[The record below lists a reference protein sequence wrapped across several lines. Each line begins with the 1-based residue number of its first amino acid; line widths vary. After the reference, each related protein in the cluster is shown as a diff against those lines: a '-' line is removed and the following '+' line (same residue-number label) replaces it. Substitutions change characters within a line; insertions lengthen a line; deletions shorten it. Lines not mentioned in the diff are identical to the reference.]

1 MRSPRFAPS
10 SVLSGVSMRKALFQS
25 SKTVITFLAAL
36 CVFFICVTAT
46 TRASAN
52 SFKAAAITFDP
63 AWGDVDGNIG
73 RIVDAANKAADQG
86 ARLLVFPETATSGYI
101 FDSFSMV
108 RPFLDTIPGK
118 ATDALSRVAAKRNVY
133 ISIGIAERDAAS
145 GLGYNSA
152 ALIGPKG
159 YIGKYRK
166 IGLNSQDQLW
176 AAQGNLGFPVFDT
189 ELGRVTLLI
198 CYDDTYWQY
207 ARLSLLHDVDIIAW
221 SSASDR
227 VMPGTPSRE
236 AKGDHSTVAN
246 VQYLAAHNGAWV
258 VATTR
263 NGIET
268 NPLTNQRLYYNGGSS
283 IWNPRGAIIAQ
294 APVTPPEIVPSGV
307 ANIVI
312 AEIETAT
319 SKAVRDSLFALRR
332 PELYGLLA
340 LHRAPTD
347 ADATSKPHR
356 IEISAQALASTESPL
371 SYSPPPH
378 NGLLVLPALFGSGP
392 IVDFNKITGEA
403 RGGASE
409 RYLSYLA
416 KRGKG
421 YVAGSYAEQADGKL
435 YHTVALAGPSGEII
449 ARYRET
455 HPGTGSPW
463 ATEGN
468 NFVVAQTPIG
478 RIGLLLADE
487 TIVPETFGYLSA
499 LRADVIAAP
508 GRNLEELTVQ
518 IDPKLYNVPPPAN
531 TPFYPFAA
539 AMLSQTWLA
548 TAGWTKEGRPS
559 TWVFGPEPVISTPP
573 SYNKSNSNHVVKSVV
588 APWIGTWI
596 NQQQLVGGQ
605 SPYTTIPLVLDVKT
619 ECFKNWRKS
628 EGWQRACW

>member
-1 MRSPRFAPS
+1 MRNLRVSQNS
-10 SVLSGVSMRKALFQS
+10 ILSGNSMFESMFQS
-25 SKTVITFLAAL
+25 RKVAIFFLVLL
-36 CVFFICVTAT
+36 CDFFSCATMTA
-46 TRASAN
+46 RASAT
-52 SFKAAAITFDP
+52 SFKAAAVTFDP
-63 AWGDVDGNIG
+63 AWGDVDGNIR
-73 RIVDAANKAADQG
+73 RIVDAANKAADLG
-86 ARLLVFPETATSGYI
+86 AKLLVFPETATSGYI
-101 FDSFSMV
+101 FDSFSMIS
-108 RPFLDTIPGK
+108 PFLDTIPGK
-118 ATDALSRVAAKRNVY
+118 ATDALTRVAAERNVY
-133 ISIGIAERDAAS
+133 ISIGIAERDVGS

-166 IGLNSQDQLW
+166 IGLNSQDQRW
-176 AAQGNLGFPVFDT
+176 ANQGNLGFPVFDT
-189 ELGRVTLLI
+189 ELGRLTLLI

-227 VMPGTPSRE
+227 VMPGTPFNE

-268 NPLTNQRLYYNGGSS
+268 NPLTRQQLYYNGGSS
-283 IWNPRGAIIAQ
+283 IWNPGGEIIAQ
-294 APVTPPEIVPSGV
+294 APVTPPEILPSGV
-307 ANIVI
+307 ADIII
-312 AEIETAT
+312 AEIEPAR
-319 SKAVRDSLFALRR
+319 SKAVRDRLFALRR

-347 ADATSKPHR
+347 AGATSNPHQ
-356 IEISAQALASTESPL
+356 IEISAQAIASAERPL
-371 SYSPPPH
+371 TYSPPPR
-378 NGLLVLPALFGSGP
+378 NGLLVLPALFDSGP
-392 IVDFNKITGEA
+392 TIDFNKIVAEA

-416 KRGKG
+416 RRGKG
-421 YVAGSYAEQADGKL
+421 YVAGSYAEDADGKL
-435 YHTVALAGPSGEII
+435 YHTVSLAGPSGEII

-463 ATEGN
+463 ATGGDR
-468 NFVVAQTPIG
+468 FVVVQTPIG
-478 RIGLLLADE
+478 RIGLLLAEE
-487 TIVPETFGYLSA
+487 TKVPETFGYLSA
-499 LRADVIAAP
+499 LRADMIAAP
-508 GRNLEELTVQ
+508 GRNLDELNVQ
-518 IDPKLYNVPPPAN
+518 IDPRLYNVAPPAN
-531 TPFYPFAA
+531 TPFYPYTA

-548 TAGWTKEGRPS
+548 TAGWTVEGRPS

-573 SYNKSNSNHVVKSVV
+573 SYNRANKNRVIKKVV

-605 SPYTTIPLVLDVKT
+605 SPYTTIPLVLDVKS
-619 ECFKNWRKS
+619 ECFKNWRKA